1 MAWMD
6 HNAPAQFVD
15 FPIPRWALG
24 LACRAVRTV
33 ATEFLDARLTA
44 LAARLGVRVDD
55 PSHTGA
61 DRHADLHL
69 GLWSRHMRDRVPSD
83 RPTYR
88 VCGFTQAGNLGH
100 PPELAPEVDEFLDAG
115 SAPVV
120 IGLGS
125 IFSLTARAEIADAAA
140 ACADLGLRCLVI
152 GHPSREWQPP
162 KGALAVPYAPYNL
175 VFDRA
180 KAIVTH
186 GGAGSTSEALRSGR
200 PVIVAPFGY
209 DQFAISWQVDR
220 LGGGVRLAKRKRDR
234 AAWRK
239 AIEHVAT
246 DETIA
251 RRAVALGRA
260 FRAERD
266 GAGTAVEHIESL
278 FAHDR

>member
-1 MAWMD
+1 
-6 HNAPAQFVD
+6 
-15 FPIPRWALG
+15 
-24 LACRAVRTV
+24 
-33 ATEFLDARLTA
+33 
-44 LAARLGVRVDD
+44 
-55 PSHTGA
+55 
-61 DRHADLHL
+61 
-69 GLWSRHMRDRVPSD
+69 MRDHVPSD

-88 VCGFTQAGNLGH
+88 VCGFTQAGHFGH
-100 PPELAPEVDEFLDAG
+100 APELDAELDEFLDAG

-125 IFSLTARAEIADAAA
+125 IFSLTAHAEIADAAA

-152 GHPSREWQPP
+152 GHPSREWKAP

-186 GGAGSTSEALRSGR
+186 GGAGSTAEALRSGR

-234 AAWRK
+234 AAWRRALERATTDD
-239 AIEHVAT
+239 AIA
-246 DETIA
+246 D
-251 RRAVALGRA
+251 RAAELGRA
-260 FRAERD
+260 FRSERD